1 MELYLLFLSKLNSK
15 FLNYGKYGL
24 PWIGSFLQATMY
36 TEKVVQIIEA
46 LAGEPFS
53 ERNPIDEAIIR
64 FSIVNRPH
72 CEGLNWEEKIVFT
85 CLTDCLLWRAR

>member
-1 MELYLLFLSKLNSK
+1 
-15 FLNYGKYGL
+15 
-24 PWIGSFLQATMY
+24 MY

-53 ERNPIDEAIIR
+53 EWNPIDGAIIR

-72 CEGLNWEEKIVFT
+72 LIERRKLYSPV
-85 CLTDCLLWRAR
+85 